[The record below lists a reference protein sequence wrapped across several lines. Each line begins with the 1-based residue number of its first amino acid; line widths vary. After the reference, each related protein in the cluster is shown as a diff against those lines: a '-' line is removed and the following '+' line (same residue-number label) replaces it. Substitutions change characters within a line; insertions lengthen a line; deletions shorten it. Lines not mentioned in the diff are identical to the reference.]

1 MERYLPLSGTRD
13 FVQQVARYDKQRPRV
28 FTLSIFCYRGN
39 TVKNDRTFIKDSAI
53 Y

>member
-1 MERYLPLSGTRD
+1 MQR
-13 FVQQVARYDKQRPRV
+13 VARYDSTNKQRPRV
-28 FTLSIFCYRGN
+28 FTLSVFCYRGN